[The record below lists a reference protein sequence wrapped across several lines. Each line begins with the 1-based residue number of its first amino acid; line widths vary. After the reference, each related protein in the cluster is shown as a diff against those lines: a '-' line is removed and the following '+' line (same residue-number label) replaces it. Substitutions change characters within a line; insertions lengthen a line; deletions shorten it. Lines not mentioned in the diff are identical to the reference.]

1 MNFAVLRHRDFALF
15 VSGNALSWLGSWMQR
30 ISIGWLSWDL
40 THSSLWVGL
49 ISLAMYAPVIV
60 LGPLFGVLADKLDRR
75 WHGVIVNAIQMLLA
89 MTLFGISIAGLMR
102 IELLFSVCIVIGIAG
117 AAYQPV
123 RLSLVN
129 DIVPRELLTQAIA
142 VNSVVFNASRFVGP
156 ALGGIAIASLGVA
169 STFAINAITYVGVIS
184 ALWVVVLRPATH
196 RHHSSGFFADLL
208 AGLRNVAAHRAIRS
222 FMLMGAITS
231 VLARG
236 VLELLPV
243 FADAVFQQGASG
255 LATLTSAGG
264 IGAVVAGLTVS
275 RFNDTSKLPRLSRRS
290 AFAAGAI
297 LIMLGLTTNFW
308 LGVFLVFAIAV
319 ATTLCMVSM
328 QIAVQS
334 AVDDQFRGRVMSL
347 WGVIAMGGPSIG
359 GAAIGAIAQV
369 TGMAGVTITCGVLG
383 MAAVWMAARAE
394 RHHRGH

>member
-15 VSGNALSWLGSWMQR
+15 LSGNALSWLGSWMQR

-184 ALWVVVLRPATH
+184 ALWVVVLRPTTH

-243 FADAVFQQGASG
+243 FADAVFLQGASG

>member
-89 MTLFGISIAGLMR
+89 VTLFLISIAGSMR
-102 IELLFSVCIVIGIAG
+102 IELLFAVCILIGIAG

-184 ALWVVVLRPATH
+184 ALWVVVLRPPTH
-196 RHHSSGFFADLL
+196 RHQSSGFFADLL

-231 VLARG
+231 VFARG

-243 FADAVFQQGASG
+243 FADAVFMQGASG
-255 LATLTSAGG
+255 LAILTSAGG

-275 RFNDTSKLPRLSRRS
+275 RFNDTSHLPRLSRRS

-334 AVDDQFRGRVMSL
+334 AVDDPFRGRVMSL

-359 GAAIGAIAQV
+359 GAAIGAIAQF
-369 TGMAGVTITCGVLG
+369 TGMAGVTIACGVVG
-383 MAAVWMAARAE
+383 MTMVWMAARAQ
-394 RHHRGH
+394 RQDRRP

>member
-1 MNFAVLRHRDFALF
+1 
-15 VSGNALSWLGSWMQR
+15 MQR

-49 ISLAMYAPVIV
+49 NSLAMYAPVIV

-89 MTLFGISIAGLMR
+89 MTLFGISIAGFMR

-184 ALWVVVLRPATH
+184 ALWVVVLRPTTH

-208 AGLRNVAAHRAIRS
+208 AGLRNVAAHRPIRS

-243 FADAVFQQGASG
+243 FADAVFLQGASG

-359 GAAIGAIAQV
+359 GAAIGAIAQFI
-369 TGMAGVTITCGVLG
+369 GMAGVTITCGVLG

>member
-1 MNFAVLRHRDFALF
+1 LNFAVLRHRDFALF

-89 MTLFGISIAGLMR
+89 MTLFGISIAGFMR

-264 IGAVVAGLTVS
+264 IGAVLAGLTVS
-275 RFNDTSKLPRLSRRS
+275 RYNDTSKLPRLSRRS

-334 AVDDQFRGRVMSL
+334 AVDDPFRGRVMSL

-359 GAAIGAIAQV
+359 GAAIGAIAQF

-383 MAAVWMAARAE
+383 MVMVWMAARAQ
-394 RHHRGH
+394 RQDRGH